1 MSAHTTSPYNI
12 QTDNNVKGLWY
23 VTNVHFV
30 KKKDKIRIKNIK
42 NEILEMENPE
52 SRRGGIVGELEMC
65 RHVQKKP
72 RENDGA
78 VESKA

>member
-1 MSAHTTSPYNI
+1 MSQMFI
-12 QTDNNVKGLWY
+12 LL
-23 VTNVHFV
+23 
-30 KKKDKIRIKNIK
+30 KKNDKIRIKNIK

-72 RENDGA
+72 RENDVKSIRA
-78 VESKA
+78 VMLKTCI

>member
-1 MSAHTTSPYNI
+1 M
-12 QTDNNVKGLWY
+12 
-23 VTNVHFV
+23 
-30 KKKDKIRIKNIK
+30 KNQ
-42 NEILEMENPE
+42 ILAMKNPE

-78 VESKA
+78 VESKV

>member
-1 MSAHTTSPYNI
+1 MSQMFI
-12 QTDNNVKGLWY
+12 LL
-23 VTNVHFV
+23 

>member
-1 MSAHTTSPYNI
+1 MLTPHHPIIFKQTTMSRGFDMSQMFI
-12 QTDNNVKGLWY
+12 LL
-23 VTNVHFV
+23 
-30 KKKDKIRIKNIK
+30 KKNDKIRIKNIK

>member
-1 MSAHTTSPYNI
+1 MLTPHHPIIFRQTTMSRGFDMSQMFI
-12 QTDNNVKGLWY
+12 LL
-23 VTNVHFV
+23 
-30 KKKDKIRIKNIK
+30 KKNYKIRIKNIK
-42 NEILEMENPE
+42 NEILEIQKNPE

>member
-1 MSAHTTSPYNI
+1 M
-12 QTDNNVKGLWY
+12 
-23 VTNVHFV
+23 
-30 KKKDKIRIKNIK
+30 RIKNMK
-42 NEILEMENPE
+42 NQILAMKNPE

-78 VESKA
+78 VESKV

>member
-12 QTDNNVKGLWY
+12 QTDNFDMSQMFILL
-23 VTNVHFV
+23 

>member
-1 MSAHTTSPYNI
+1 MLTPHHPIIFKQTTMSRGFDMSQMFI
-12 QTDNNVKGLWY
+12 LL
-23 VTNVHFV
+23 